1 MKIFVR
7 SEESVTVID
16 KSKKDWEMN
25 GRKGTAYKAICHRKK
40 GDEVS
45 VDEVR
50 ITEEVYKA
58 MKPMTRYYLAGDLD
72 VKNGRFECCEAVE
85 DKNAK

>member
-1 MKIFVR
+1 MKIFVK

-25 GRKGTAYKAICHRKK
+25 GRKGTAYKAICHMKK

-50 ITEEVYKA
+50 ISEDVYKS
-58 MKPMTRYYLAGDLD
+58 MKPMTRYFLGGDLD
-72 VKNGRFECCEAVE
+72 VKNGRFEVIEAVE
-85 DKNAK
+85 DKTAK

>member
-25 GRKGTAYKAICHRKK
+25 GRKGTAYKAICHMKK

-50 ITEEVYKA
+50 ITEDVYKA
-58 MKPMTRYYLAGDLD
+58 MKSMTRYYLAGDLD

-85 DKNAK
+85 DKTAK